1 MIPDSPGAARCPGES
16 FFIGCRKTAHGEELR
31 VFRLHTIRL
40 MSAVREDT
48 ERKDE
53 NAEDSAGYGYRRRH
67 RRRGLLGVPAARA
80 AVRAA
85 RRPTVCGESEKRAA
99 GADALCRAAGRQVPV
114 VAGPDRPLQPIPLY
128 PTPEGAGALALHDPL
143 AAAAVFHPELLR
155 FARGFVRVET
165 ARRDRMAET
174 AFTPDAGGN
183 VEIARSVE
191 KKNFYALLSSTLNK

>member
-31 VFRLHTIRL
+31 VFRLHTIRF

-80 AVRAA
+80 AVRA
-85 RRPTVCGESEKRAA
+85 
-99 GADALCRAAGRQVPV
+99 
-114 VAGPDRPLQPIPLY
+114 
-128 PTPEGAGALALHDPL
+128 
-143 AAAAVFHPELLR
+143 
-155 FARGFVRVET
+155 ET
-165 ARRDRMAET
+165 AWPKRLSRRMQAET
-174 AFTPDAGGN
+174 WKLPDPW
-183 VEIARSVE
+183 IRRI
-191 KKNFYALLSSTLNK
+191 FMPFCLPR